1 MSKPSRKQ
9 RRGRKERDREEARL
23 RARGVGIVKNEKGE
37 TTGYRVPVD
46 PELASALKEAMA
58 EYEKQFGK
66 APEPTMTFA
75 EIMKAIGRPLPSEEE
90 FINETAQAMV
100 EAGIASHLIYAFIK
114 TGGFLLTEENR
125 DLVPEERVRE
135 FEDACEEYEQIVAR
149 GGDPWEQFVWRPEFS

>member
-1 MSKPSRKQ
+1 MGKPSRKQ
-9 RRGRKERDREEARL
+9 SRGRKEREQEARL

-46 PELASALKEAMA
+46 PELAKTLKEVMT

-100 EAGIASHLIYAFIK
+100 AAGVAKHLIYAFIK

-135 FEDACEEYEQIVAR
+135 FEGACEEYEQIVAQ
-149 GGDPWEQFVWRPEFS
+149 GGDPWEQFVWKPESN

>member
-9 RRGRKERDREEARL
+9 RRVRKEREREARL
-23 RARGVGIVKNEKGE
+23 RARGVQILKNEKGE

-46 PELASALKEAMA
+46 PELAGVLNEAMT
-58 EYEKQFGK
+58 EYEKHFGK
-66 APEPTMTFA
+66 APGPTMTFA
-75 EIMKAIGRPLPSEEE
+75 EIMKAIGRPLPSEEQ

-100 EAGIASHLIYAFIK
+100 AAGVAKHLIYAFIK

-135 FEDACEEYEQIVAR
+135 FEDACGEYEQIVAG
-149 GGDPWEQFVWRPEFS
+149 GGDPWEQFVWKPEFN